1 MMALKSDHNKRQIT
15 NITRKYI
22 KSLHVKKVTLTRT
35 AYFPPFMKK
44 NTRHRV
50 AKSKSPKKL

>member
-1 MMALKSDHNKRQIT
+1 MALKSDHNKRQIT